1 MTDSND
7 PDLIAQSQAGDKQ
20 AFSRLV
26 TRHWSHV
33 QRVLLAA
40 GVMPDEVEDVL
51 QEAFLQA
58 YLNLDNL
65 RQPPKFRA
73 WVCGIALNLARLGWR
88 QRPFTLVSWEQV
100 AEAPLVDD
108 KQLPER
114 AADRHLLLDRLNEA
128 LADLPPSEREA
139 LLLIYRDGLS
149 HRETADLLGT
159 SLGAIKV
166 RAHRGRRRLQTH
178 LQAGPVAAATPLPA
192 KEIEMIP
199 VQVVDVIARLVDESR
214 FGLDKRQLFAPLL
227 ADLPAAQQEMILDH
241 ITISAA
247 VTVQFWESALR
258 SLAEKERKAIAEAMN
273 PFLPHRVV
281 LLQENEG
288 ERILPI
294 WVGPAEGD
302 LLALYLR
309 EQPMTRPLTAD
320 LVEALLVISGTQVVR
335 AAVSKLHEQIFYG
348 TLTVRLAQ
356 EPDPVE
362 VDCRPSDALV
372 LATRLDIPIF
382 VAPAVMDATSI
393 PATHLHRDNGESIA
407 FAGDGP
413 LTRGQWRSLAIS
425 HN

>member
-1 MTDSND
+1 MTNPND
-7 PDLIAQSQAGDKQ
+7 LDLIAHSQAGDKQ

-26 TRHWSHV
+26 TRHWPHV
-33 QRVLLAA
+33 QRVLLAT
-40 GVMPDEVEDVL
+40 GVAPDEVEDVL

-65 RQPPKFRA
+65 RQPAQFRA
-73 WVCGIALNLARLGWR
+73 WVCGIALNVARMGWR

-100 AEAPLVDD
+100 AETPLADD
-108 KQLPER
+108 RLMPER
-114 AADRHLLLDRLNEA
+114 AADRHLLLDHLNEA
-128 LADLPPSEREA
+128 LADLPPSERDA

-149 HRETADLLGT
+149 HRETADLLDT

-166 RAHRGRRRLQTH
+166 RAHRGRRRLQTQ
-178 LQAGPVAAATPLPA
+178 LQAGPVAPATPPPA

-199 VQVVDVIARLVDESR
+199 VQIVDVIAPLVDESR
-214 FGLDKRQLFAPLL
+214 LGLNKRQLLTSLL

-241 ITISAA
+241 VTISAA
-247 VTVQFWESALR
+247 VSVHFWESTLK
-258 SLAEKERKAIAEAMN
+258 SLAEAERKAVVEAMN
-273 PFLPHRVV
+273 PFLPHRVL

-288 ERILPI
+288 ERVLPI
-294 WVGPAEGD
+294 WVGPPEGD

-309 EQPMTRPLTAD
+309 QQPMTRPLTAD
-320 LVEALLVISGTQVVR
+320 LVKELLALSDTQIIQ

-356 EPDPVE
+356 ESDPVE

-393 PATHLHRDNGESIA
+393 PATHLHRNGDGPIT
-407 FAGDGP
+407 FAGDGS
-413 LTRGQWRSLAIS
+413 LANGQWRSLIAIA
-425 HN
+425 